1 MQSSLILPMAAHVAL
16 AAFLYALLT
25 VARAPAIWG
34 IGRRADGSN
43 PFAAYE
49 PRISANLSNQFEW
62 PLLFYVACLLLMQ
75 SLVSPA
81 AIALAWLF
89 IAGRVL
95 HSAVQILT
103 RNVRL
108 RGIVFMLNF
117 LAVLGLWVLA
127 LSGTATPVSP
137 QSPHQKQANERAL
150 IERMGDKI
158 NQCLSAMDE
167 TLSRDPRYSSD
178 VAGMTSTSSLQTSR
192 EFEQLGGKRKQCAK
206 IILSE
211 HRRAVFEACQLHH
224 CGDEVGGGCSHI
236 AGQSVTDAA
245 MQRALERCK
254 DDR

>member
-127 LSGTATPVSP
+127 LSGTATSVSP
-137 QSPHQKQANERAL
+137 RSPQQKQADERAL
-150 IERMGDKI
+150 VQLMGDRI

-167 TLSRDPRYSSD
+167 TLGRDPRYASD
-178 VAGMTSTSSLQTSR
+178 VAGMPTTSLQTSR
-192 EFEQLGGKRKQCAK
+192 EFEQLGGKRQQCAK
-206 IILSE
+206 AILSE
-211 HRRAVFEACQLHH
+211 HRRAAFDACQLHH
-224 CGDEVGGGCSHI
+224 CGDDVGGGCAHI
-236 AGQSVTDAA
+236 AGQSVTVAA
-245 MQRALERCK
+245 MQRALDLCK
-254 DDR
+254 DNQ